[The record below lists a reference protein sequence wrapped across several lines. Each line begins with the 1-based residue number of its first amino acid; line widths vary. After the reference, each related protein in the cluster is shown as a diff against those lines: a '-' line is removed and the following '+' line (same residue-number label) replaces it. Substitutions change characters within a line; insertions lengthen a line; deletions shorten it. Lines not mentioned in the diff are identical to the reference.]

1 MSNVK
6 FTVLI
11 SVKGDII
18 NDAGNFHLLLP
29 IDLIYSVAITYGYF
43 LQLPW
48 IFFPGIFFPPCNI
61 GIFLSILQDI
71 FSGEVFNEYQSDG
84 ARCKVAIE

>member
-18 NDAGNFHLLLP
+18 NDAGIFRVLTNFIFAVLRYNLAVFNIVNLNRFVA
-29 IDLIYSVAITYGYF
+29 LIFAVFVAISMFAAT
-43 LQLPW
+43 
-48 IFFPGIFFPPCNI
+48 
-61 GIFLSILQDI
+61 
-71 FSGEVFNEYQSDG
+71 
-84 ARCKVAIE
+84 